1 MDMNHV
7 FRSGKYAGKTVN
19 YVYSKDR
26 RYFNWVLENR
36 PEMLKSHKKKQTQSV
51 INKPYKKPTYV
62 DPPDLSDKERGVIKP
77 ASINEAFDL

>member
-19 YVYSKDR
+19 YVYSRDR
-26 RYFNWVLENR
+26 NYFNWVLENR

-51 INKPYKKPTYV
+51 VNKPYKKPTYV

-77 ASINEAFDL
+77 ASISEAFDL